1 MCKAVFILALFL
13 APLAFAEGPAILVLP
28 FENVSGAE
36 QAPRE
41 LRPRLVRAIDAR
53 GWRVAEMDVEPLL
66 EAERVRYLDILEDAP
81 RRRLVDA
88 AGAEA
93 VLTGTIYTFADGRN
107 PVVAVAARLV
117 LADGALVWSQVAA
130 VSADDDEGWF
140 GLGRKSGA
148 AALADAAVASLMQSF
163 PRPGEAPKASPGP
176 SKPLLSSRVSAYRVD
191 TGQRRRVC
199 VLPFEN
205 QSATGDA
212 TRIVHDML
220 VVRLAADPAFEVVDP
235 ARLRAAAR
243 DVRIG
248 SFRGITTA
256 DLARVGKAIDAT
268 LFVRGTIYRFAETAG
283 RAGDPE
289 VDLELSMLDV
299 DSGRIVWAA
308 QHERRGSDYTGLFLL
323 GAVTNGVALTDR
335 VVTELAESKGRTAPR
350 AAQAFVAARTARN
363 AQKKSPQTT
372 SELRKEGEDR
382 K

>member
-1 MCKAVFILALFL
+1 
-13 APLAFAEGPAILVLP
+13 
-28 FENVSGAE
+28 S
-36 QAPRE
+36 
-41 LRPRLVRAIDAR
+41 D
-53 GWRVAEMDVEPLL
+53 
-66 EAERVRYLDILEDAP
+66 
-81 RRRLVDA
+81 
-88 AGAEA
+88 
-93 VLTGTIYTFADGRN
+93 
-107 PVVAVAARLV
+107 
-117 LADGALVWSQVAA
+117 
-130 VSADDDEGWF
+130 
-140 GLGRKSGA
+140 A
-148 AALADAAVASLMQSF
+148 AALADVAVASLMQSF

-191 TGQRRRVC
+191 TGERRRVC

-205 QSATGDA
+205 QSASGDA